1 MQLSDRITGGVL
13 VLLGAASAWE
23 GSKLPAVPGQ
33 DVGPA
38 AFPMVI
44 GFGLMGCGL
53 LIALG
58 IGASFEAPEE
68 EEPENSGSLM
78 SRLGLRV
85 LVPPALLLFYA
96 LAVDHLGFLLTA
108 GVMVFLGALALRA
121 RVMLALPVAVIAPL
135 LVHLAFYKLLR
146 VPLPDGLLGA
156 PW

>member
-1 MQLSDRITGGVL
+1 MQLSDRITGGAL
-13 VLLGAASAWE
+13 VLLGAAAAWG

-38 AFPMVI
+38 AFPMLI
-44 GFGLMGCGL
+44 GFGLIFCGS
-53 LIALG
+53 LIAFG
-58 IGASFEAPEE
+58 VGRSFEVE
-68 EEPENSGSLM
+68 EEPQENSGSLM
-78 SRLGLRV
+78 ARLGLRV

-121 RVMLALPVAVIAPL
+121 SVKLALPLAIIAPFF
-135 LVHLAFYKLLR
+135 VHLAFYRLLR
-146 VPLPDGLLGA
+146 VPLPEGLLGA